1 MDRGQSAGVSV
12 SGGKAAGASL
22 QGTSRADDALADGG
36 GRRIADFAAFVAE
49 VSAQGRVSQM
59 RTFVQH
65 GSVSTY
71 AHVVRVAHTS
81 WRWARALKLRVS
93 EPELVRAALLHDYY
107 LYDWHHTDNKGHA
120 VNHPVIAA
128 RNAAEDFDLTPKERN
143 IIEAHM
149 WPLPPAR
156 VPASREAWLVC
167 AADKWCSLGETLFK
181 RH

>member
-1 MDRGQSAGVSV
+1 MGRRQTASVSI
-12 SGGKAAGASL
+12 SGGKAAGAPL
-22 QGTSRADDALADGG
+22 QGAPRADASLADDGH
-36 GRRIADFAAFVAE
+36 RIADFSAFVAE
-49 VSAQGRVSQM
+49 VSAQGRVAQM

-149 WPLPPAR
+149 WPLPPTR
-156 VPASREAWLVC
+156 RESKSVAGVL
-167 AADKWCSLGETLFK
+167 
-181 RH
+181 